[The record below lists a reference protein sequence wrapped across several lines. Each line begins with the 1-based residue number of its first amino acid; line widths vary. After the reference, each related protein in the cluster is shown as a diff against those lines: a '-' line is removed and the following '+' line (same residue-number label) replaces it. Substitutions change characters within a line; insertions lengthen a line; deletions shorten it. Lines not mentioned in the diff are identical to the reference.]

1 MANVKRVW
9 TMDEIANLIQNNDT
23 VLYRALNKLF
33 ECQTE
38 DEKNSYDTHESNGV
52 GFNGV
57 DAPILTSF
65 AEFYRQRGYLS
76 DKQKAIARK
85 KLVKYKRQLTNLAN
99 N

>member
-1 MANVKRVW
+1 MAKRVW
-9 TMDEIANLIQNNDT
+9 TVDEIASLVQNNDV

-38 DEKNSYDTHESNGV
+38 DEKAIGETHETNGV

-65 AEFYRQRGYLS
+65 AEFYKQRGYLS

-85 KLVKYKRQLTNLAN
+85 KLVKYKKQLTNLAN
-99 N
+99 A